1 MKLKRII
8 LTILGILISFQPAA
22 EAATSVKNSV
32 VWWGDSLTAGA
43 GGNGVTAPGE
53 LSKLLG
59 IPVLNKGVGGEGSSE
74 IAVRSGAKKISVKF
88 WDSGKKQGDWA
99 IYQVVPDRNLL
110 RQGTNVLAGSV
121 GTCIAILK
129 FDGSG
134 YSMQLYKCKQ
144 NLKNSNA
151 DFQIIGLETTN
162 AKFQVIWAG
171 RNNGGDS
178 STVLSD
184 VSLMVKLFKKNNPK
198 VKILVLS
205 VINGAGEG
213 SGTGAYSGIL
223 NVNLAL
229 ASLNATYVDVRRCL
243 VQDALKEERLS
254 PTPQDILDMQND
266 LVPTQL
272 RSDGIHLNAFGYHA
286 VAVCVANTMNLS
298 S

>member
-1 MKLKRII
+1 MNMKRIM
-8 LTILGILISFQPAA
+8 LATLGILLSLQPASG
-22 EAATSVKNSV
+22 AATSVKNSV

-88 WDSGKKQGDWA
+88 WGSGKKQGVWD

-110 RQGTNVLAGSV
+110 RQGTNVMAGSV

-134 YSMQLYKCKQ
+134 YSMQLYKCKR
-144 NLKNSNA
+144 NLKDSIA
-151 DFQIIGLETTN
+151 DFQIIGLEITN

-178 STVLSD
+178 ATVLSD
-184 VSLMVKLFKKNNPK
+184 VNLMVKLFKNNNPK

-205 VINGAGEG
+205 VINGANEG
-213 SGTGAYSGIL
+213 AGTEAYSGIL
-223 NVNLAL
+223 SVNQAL
-229 ASLNATYVDVRRCL
+229 ASLNVTYVDVRKCL
-243 VQDALKEERLS
+243 IQDALEREGLS
-254 PTPQDILDMQND
+254 PSPQDVLDIQND

-286 VAVCVANTMNLS
+286 VAACVARTIKKIS
-298 S
+298 